1 MMPWTAADQAS
12 LMWTHYYLANK
23 TINHQLSPCKCL
35 CWTIILKASPSQ
47 TNSFCVSHKI
57 SYLYFSHSRNIT
69 ATKSTSALC
78 CLGSAFSFNLVVV
91 QSLSLVQLFVTPCTA
106 ACQASLPFTLSQSL
120 LKLMS
125 SELMMPSDHFILCH
139 RLLLLPS
146 ISPSIRVFS
155 NELALHITSPKYWS
169 FSFSISPSNEYLGLI
184 SLRIDW
190 FDFLA
195 AQGTLKSLLQHHNLI
210 ASILQCSAFFIVQ
223 LSHLYLTTGKSTAL
237 TIQTNLF

>member
-12 LMWTHYYLANK
+12 LMWTHYYLAKK
-23 TINHQLSPCKCL
+23 TRNHQLSPCKCL

-91 QSLSLVQLFVTPCTA
+91 QSLSLVQLFVTPWTA

-120 LKLMS
+120 LKLMCIESVMLS
-125 SELMMPSDHFILCH
+125 SHLILCFP
-139 RLLLLPS
+139 LLLPAVF
-146 ISPSIRVFS
+146 PSIRVFS
-155 NELALHITSPKYWS
+155 NESALCIMLPKYWS
-169 FSFSISPSNEYLGLI
+169 F
-184 SLRIDW
+184 
-190 FDFLA
+190 
-195 AQGTLKSLLQHHNLI
+195 
-210 ASILQCSAFFIVQ
+210 CSASV
-223 LSHLYLTTGKSTAL
+223 LSMN
-237 TIQTNLF
+237 IQD